1 MSWIPTFTTVPP
13 PTAAKS
19 HDTGPDVLLIE
30 LLGGVPVWAET
41 DGVSLSNN
49 IKTGRLSQQT
59 AAAQVKGRMTLMS
72 SRPPR
77 HIPSEEA
84 VRRNQGPAPPASGT
98 VCTKPL
104 RSLPFPPARDH

>member
-1 MSWIPTFTTVPP
+1 MIVKTLSSHQDGGQLSWIPKFVHVPP

-41 DGVSLSNN
+41 NGVSLSNN
-49 IKTGRLSQQT
+49 IKTGRLSKQT
-59 AAAQVKGRMTLMS
+59 AAAQVKARMTLM

-77 HIPSEEA
+77 HIPSEGA
-84 VRRNQGPAPPASGT
+84 V
-98 VCTKPL
+98 
-104 RSLPFPPARDH
+104 